1 MIQYIRI
8 QNFRSVKDIALELG
22 PLNIVFGP
30 NGCGKSNIYNAI
42 HLLTAAAEGRL
53 SGFISEEGGLEN
65 MMWSGERSPLDRHP
79 RRLQIACR
87 TDSFD
92 YELQIGFPEKLPYP
106 TQFMLDPI
114 VKEENIWLAGYS
126 RRPSSRVLQRK
137 NQAAFLVDVTG
148 EKSTFTESIY
158 ENESVF
164 GQLGEPHR
172 FPEVSRVRET
182 LRRWRFYH
190 EFAIG
195 RHSPLRQPAV
205 GYRSPVLDSDG
216 QNLAA
221 AFQTIVEIGA
231 EEILHE
237 ILADAFPGCQF
248 YCENEH
254 SRFALKMR
262 REGIRRPLLAAE
274 MSDGTLRF
282 LCLAVALLSPRPP
295 AFLAINEPENSLHRD
310 MLPALARLII
320 EASRYRFYHEFAIGR
335 HSPLRQPAV
344 GYRSPVLDSDGQ
356 NLAAAF
362 QTIVEIGA
370 EEILHEI
377 LADAFPGCQFYC
389 ENEHSRFALKMRRE
403 GIRRPLLAAEM
414 SDGTLRFLCLAV
426 ALLSPRPP
434 AFLAINEPENSL
446 HRDMLPALAR
456 LIIEASRY
464 SQIWLTSHSAEL
476 AELIAAGAPCQ
487 RYALEN
493 RGGETRI
500 VE

>member
-1 MIQYIRI
+1 M
-8 QNFRSVKDIALELG
+8 
-22 PLNIVFGP
+22 
-30 NGCGKSNIYNAI
+30 
-42 HLLTAAAEGRL
+42 
-53 SGFISEEGGLEN
+53 
-65 MMWSGERSPLDRHP
+65 
-79 RRLQIACR
+79 
-87 TDSFD
+87 
-92 YELQIGFPEKLPYP
+92 
-106 TQFMLDPI
+106 
-114 VKEENIWLAGYS
+114 
-126 RRPSSRVLQRK
+126 
-137 NQAAFLVDVTG
+137 
-148 EKSTFTESIY
+148 
-158 ENESVF
+158 F

-237 ILADAFPGCQF
+237 ILADAFPG
-248 YCENEH
+248 
-254 SRFALKMR
+254 S
-262 REGIRRPLLAAE
+262 
-274 MSDGTLRF
+274 
-282 LCLAVALLSPRPP
+282 
-295 AFLAINEPENSLHRD
+295 
-310 MLPALARLII
+310 
-320 EASRYRFYHEFAIGR
+320 
-335 HSPLRQPAV
+335 
-344 GYRSPVLDSDGQ
+344 
-356 NLAAAF
+356 
-362 QTIVEIGA
+362 
-370 EEILHEI
+370 
-377 LADAFPGCQFYC
+377 QFYC

-476 AELIAAGAPCQ
+476 SLSPPGRLVSAMRWRIAAV
-487 RYALEN
+487 R
-493 RGGETRI
+493 RGLSSEARHP
-500 VE
+500 